1 MTLPIRRL
9 ILSESADREL
19 ENRLWTDQYLS
30 AAMRIGGSTV
40 PVKVR
45 YRGGH
50 TREYPKRS
58 YDIVRGGLTYHY
70 NAEFDDPSM
79 IRNALSFAFFPM
91 LGVHAP
97 KCRHVLLYRNDDFQ
111 GVYLEIESVGR
122 SFFKRRG
129 IGAAAL
135 FYAINNNADFG
146 LMLSESG
153 HLKSSLLSGYEHRFG
168 GAAEKARF
176 AAFIRG
182 INRKDGRARSFI
194 ANNLDTDNYLRWLA
208 GAVLTGNYD
217 GFEQNYAIYR
227 HSRSGKY
234 RNIPWDY
241 EGTWGR
247 DCYGHLQDDRQ
258 VPVKGYNVLTD
269 KLMAYRGYR
278 DHYRKILRQALNGPF
293 QEQRIMP
300 IVRKLAGQIAPYYRM
315 DPMRRWS
322 YAEFLG
328 EPELIRRY
336 IRVRREIIEEEMK
349 SLSK

>member
-1 MTLPIRRL
+1 MTLPVRRL
-9 ILSESADREL
+9 ILTESADREL
-19 ENRLWTDQYLS
+19 ENHLWTDRYLT
-30 AAMRIGGSTV
+30 AAMRINGSTV

-58 YDIVRGGLTYHY
+58 YDIVQGGVTHHY

-79 IRNALSFAFFPM
+79 IRNALSLAFFPM

-97 KCRHVLLYRNDDFQ
+97 KCRHVLLYRNNDFQ

-129 IGAAAL
+129 IGAASL
-135 FYAINNNADFG
+135 FYAVNNNADFG
-146 LMLSESG
+146 QYVSESG
-153 HLKSSLLSGYEHRFG
+153 RMKSSLLSGYEHRFG
-168 GAAEKARF
+168 GGREKARL
-176 AAFIRG
+176 ASFIRG
-182 INRKDGRARSFI
+182 INRSDSPDQTFI
-194 ANNLDTDNYLRWLA
+194 ARNLDVGNYLKWLA

-227 HSRSGKY
+227 HRSTGKY

-247 DCYGHLQDDRQ
+247 DCYGNVQDDRQ
-258 VPVKGYNVLTD
+258 VPVQGYNVLTN
-269 KLMAYRGYR
+269 KLLDHRPYR
-278 DHYRKILRQALNGPF
+278 DHYRKILRQALAGPF
-293 QEQRIMP
+293 QEKRIMP
-300 IVRKLAGQIAPYYRM
+300 IVRKLTGNIAPYYRQ

-336 IRVRREIIEEEMK
+336 IRIRREIVEQEMQ
-349 SLSK
+349 LL